1 MKKLLFGLTLATVI
15 GTANAI
21 PAYQVQ
27 PPVPTQHVH
36 VHYNHFDRNTYIL
49 GGAMIGVTAVMLIWV
64 LTDRYIDPTH
74 YSVQF

>member
-1 MKKLLFGLTLATVI
+1 MKKTLLGLMLSCFVGVAS
-15 GTANAI
+15 AM
-21 PAYQVQ
+21 PSYQVT

-36 VHYNHFDRNTYIL
+36 VHYNHFDRNSYII

-64 LTDRYIDPTH
+64 LTDRYVDPTH